1 MVVNKSRHN
10 AGGVSQFLTAKTTRC
25 YAARTAAV
33 AAAEA
38 AAFFSARGAL
48 IEKDL

>member
-25 YAARTAAV
+25 YAARKAAV
-33 AAAEA
+33 AAAAEA
-38 AAFFSARGAL
+38 AAFFLRAAR
-48 IEKDL
+48 

>member
-25 YAARTAAV
+25 YAARKAA